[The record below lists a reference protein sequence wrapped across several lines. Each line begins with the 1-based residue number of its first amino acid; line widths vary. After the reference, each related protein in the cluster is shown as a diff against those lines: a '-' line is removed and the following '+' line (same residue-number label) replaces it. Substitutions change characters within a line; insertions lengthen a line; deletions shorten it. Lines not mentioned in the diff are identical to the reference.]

1 MHLSTLPNAD
11 LPPSVPIQPVFVARE
26 HGVLLYTRLTDPLT
40 FARIAE
46 RLKALEG
53 RPGFAAGARVH
64 RSTPLPFESDGV
76 AIPPVPPQ
84 LMLLIWCEQPDLG
97 LIARAVGPRSL
108 NPWPGHLHADG
119 EWIAIAGMP
128 HLSLVGSTPPTVPDW
143 LLRLIVDQ
151 TVAV

>member
-1 MHLSTLPNAD
+1 M
-11 LPPSVPIQPVFVARE
+11 
-26 HGVLLYTRLTDPLT
+26 TRLSRRRLMVGGISAAVLAACSRPSADPVDPNPPVPPTD
-40 FARIAE
+40 E